1 MNAAIAIAVIIVAVA
16 FAVLV
21 LYIAQTLKSTQ
32 RTLNNVAD
40 TLEGFQHQ
48 IDGIT
53 TETTLLLQKTNDL
66 AEDVNHKVAKL
77 NSVFDGVE
85 EVGNTFHSLTK
96 SMKKLS
102 TSISVSA
109 DQDVEKA
116 TEAVKW
122 STALLNIWKSRK
134 NK

>member
-1 MNAAIAIAVIIVAVA
+1 MNIAITIAVILVAVA
-16 FAVLV
+16 IVGVGFYL
-21 LYIAQTLKSTQ
+21 AQTLNATKN
-32 RTLNNVAD
+32 TLDSVTS
-40 TLEGFQHQ
+40 TLEGLQEQ
-48 IDGIT
+48 IEGIT

-85 EVGNTFHSLTK
+85 EVGDTFHSLTR
-96 SMKKLS
+96 SMKRLS

-109 DQDVEKA
+109 DEDVEKA

-122 STALLNIWKSRK
+122 STALLNIWKNRK
-134 NK
+134 N